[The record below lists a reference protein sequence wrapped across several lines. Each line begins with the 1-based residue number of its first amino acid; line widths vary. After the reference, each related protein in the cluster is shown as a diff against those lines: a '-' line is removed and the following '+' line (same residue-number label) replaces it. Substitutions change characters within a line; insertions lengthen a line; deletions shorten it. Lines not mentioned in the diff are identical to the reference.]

1 MMLKQLLAATAIV
14 TIATAAQAAQ
24 ATNTTAGTN
33 AATTVL
39 PATGQAF
46 LPAAAAGDHL
56 ATKLIGAAV
65 YESDASDAQS
75 IGSVNDIVIADN
87 GAVSAVVVGV
97 GGFLG
102 IGQKNVAL
110 DFTSLHWA
118 NRDGGPV
125 LVASATKDD
134 LNNAPAFD
142 TAALDQAVPADGMAP
157 IDQTAQNAPAA
168 GAPATDQTGAMAT
181 DQTQMAAQAP
191 APAAGSTDT
200 TASGQVQP
208 NDQLAQQAAPD
219 AGTGTT
225 ATTTDQT
232 QMAAQAPAANSS
244 SGTTMTVP
252 NASDLQAV
260 DVATISAKELMDATV
275 YSATNENVG
284 EVGDVIL
291 AQDGK
296 IDAVVL
302 DVGGFLGLGEKPVAI
317 GFDGLDIRKDA
328 NGALFVYTK
337 FTKDQ
342 LEAAPQYDKNAYAT
356 SRDTMRLMSP
366 S

>member
-1 MMLKQLLAATAIV
+1 MLKQFLAATAIV
-14 TIATAAQAAQ
+14 TIATASQAAQ
-24 ATNTTAGTN
+24 PTINAAAGAN

-39 PATGQAF
+39 PATGQVF
-46 LPAAAAGDHL
+46 VTAAASGDHL
-56 ATKLIGAAV
+56 ASKLIGAAV
-65 YESDASDAQS
+65 YDGDAADAQS
-75 IGSVNDIVIADN
+75 IGTVNDIVIADN
-87 GAVSAVVVGV
+87 GVVSGIVVGV

-118 NRDGGPV
+118 TRDGGPV
-125 LVASATKDD
+125 LVAAVSKDD
-134 LNNAPAFD
+134 LNNAPGFD
-142 TAALDQAVPADGMAP
+142 TAALEPPVPADNGAAP
-157 IDQTAQNAPAA
+157 VDQTAQ
-168 GAPATDQTGAMAT
+168 T
-181 DQTQMAAQAP
+181 AP
-191 APAAGSTDT
+191 APVTAPADQTAAG
-200 TASGQVQP
+200 
-208 NDQLAQQAAPD
+208 
-219 AGTGTT
+219 
-225 ATTTDQT
+225 
-232 QMAAQAPAANSS
+232 QMAAQAPAADANS
-244 SGTTMTVP
+244 TTIIP
-252 NASDLQAV
+252 NAADLVPV
-260 DVATISAKELMDATV
+260 DVAAISAKDLMNATV
-275 YSATNENVG
+275 YSVTNENVG

-291 AQDGK
+291 AQDGR

-317 GFDGLDIRKDA
+317 GFEGLDIRKDT

>member
-1 MMLKQLLAATAIV
+1 MLKQLLAATAIV

-24 ATNTTAGTN
+24 PAATNG
-33 AATTVL
+33 AASNSASTVL
-39 PATGQAF
+39 PATGQMF
-46 LPAAAAGDHL
+46 LPAAMTGDHL

-65 YESDASDAQS
+65 YESDAADAQS
-75 IGSVNDIVIADN
+75 IGNVNDIVIADN

-125 LVASATKDD
+125 LVAALSKDQ
-134 LNNAPAFD
+134 LNNAPGFD
-142 TAALDQAVPADGMAP
+142 TAALDQSLPANGTTAAP
-157 IDQTAQNAPAA
+157 ADQTAQTNAPAA
-168 GAPATDQTGAMAT
+168 PADQSMAPAD
-181 DQTQMAAQAP
+181 QMAAAP
-191 APAAGSTDT
+191 PADT
-200 TASGQVQP
+200 NGTATQQVAP
-208 NDQLAQQAAPD
+208 NDTLAQQSAPD
-219 AGTGTT
+219 AGTGVV
-225 ATTTDQT
+225 TDQT
-232 QMAAQAPAANSS
+232 QTAQNTAPAA
-244 SGTTMTVP
+244 GGATATVP
-252 NASDLQAV
+252 NAADLQSV
-260 DVATISAKELMDATV
+260 DVATVSAKELMNATV

-317 GFDGLDIRKDA
+317 GFAGLDIRKDT

>member
-1 MMLKQLLAATAIV
+1 MLLKQLLAATAIV
-14 TIATAAQAAQ
+14 TIATATQAAQ
-24 ATNTTAGTN
+24 PTANATAGAN

-39 PATGQAF
+39 PATGQVF
-46 LPAAAAGDHL
+46 LTAAISGDHL

-65 YESDASDAQS
+65 YESDAADAQS
-75 IGSVNDIVIADN
+75 IGNVNDIVIADN
-87 GAVSAVVVGV
+87 GAVSGVVVGV

-110 DFTSLHWA
+110 DFTSLHWV

-125 LVASATKDD
+125 LVAAVSKDD
-134 LNNAPAFD
+134 LNNAPGFD
-142 TAALDQAVPADGMAP
+142 TAALEQPVPADGTAP
-157 IDQTAQNAPAA
+157 VDQTAQTTPAA
-168 GAPATDQTGAMAT
+168 GATDAMST

-191 APAAGSTDT
+191 APAA
-200 TASGQVQP
+200 SG
-208 NDQLAQQAAPD
+208 
-219 AGTGTT
+219 T
-225 ATTTDQT
+225 ATI
-232 QMAAQAPAANSS
+232 
-244 SGTTMTVP
+244 P
-252 NASDLQAV
+252 NAADLQPV
-260 DVATISAKELMDATV
+260 DVATISAKDLMNATV
-275 YSATNENVG
+275 YSGTSENVG

-317 GFDGLDIRKDA
+317 GFEGLDIRKDA

-342 LEAAPQYDKNAYAT
+342 LEAAPQYDKDGYAT
-356 SRDTMRLMSP
+356 SRDTMRLMS
-366 S
+366 SS

>member
-1 MMLKQLLAATAIV
+1 MLLKQLLAATAIV
-14 TIATAAQAAQ
+14 TIATATQAAQ
-24 ATNTTAGTN
+24 PTVNATAGAN
-33 AATTVL
+33 AATTVI
-39 PATGQAF
+39 PATGQVF
-46 LPAAAAGDHL
+46 LPAAVSGDHL

-65 YESDASDAQS
+65 YESDAADAQS
-75 IGSVNDIVIADN
+75 IGNVSDIVIADS

-118 NRDGGPV
+118 DRDGGPV

-142 TAALDQAVPADGMAP
+142 TAALEQPVPADGTTP
-157 IDQTAQNAPAA
+157 VDQTAQVTAPAD
-168 GAPATDQTGAMAT
+168 TTGAATTTGEVAPTDTLAQQAAPDAGTGTATAT

-191 APAAGSTDT
+191 APAA
-200 TASGQVQP
+200 
-208 NDQLAQQAAPD
+208 
-219 AGTGTT
+219 
-225 ATTTDQT
+225 
-232 QMAAQAPAANSS
+232 
-244 SGTTMTVP
+244 SGTAVIP
-252 NASDLQAV
+252 NPTDLQPV
-260 DVATISAKELMDATV
+260 DVATISAKDLMNATV
-275 YSATNENVG
+275 YSGTNENVG

-317 GFDGLDIRKDA
+317 GFEGLDIRKDA

-342 LEAAPQYDKNAYAT
+342 LEAAPQYDKDAYAT
-356 SRDTMRLMSP
+356 SRDTMRLMS
-366 S
+366 SS

>member
-1 MMLKQLLAATAIV
+1 MLLKQLLAATAIA
-14 TIATAAQAAQ
+14 TIATATQAAQ
-24 ATNTTAGTN
+24 PTVNATAGAN

-39 PATGQAF
+39 PATGQVL
-46 LPAAAAGDHL
+46 LPAATSGDHL

-65 YESDASDAQS
+65 YESDAADAQS
-75 IGSVNDIVIADN
+75 IGNINDIVIADN

-110 DFTSLHWA
+110 DFTSLHWTT
-118 NRDGGPV
+118 RDDGPV

-142 TAALDQAVPADGMAP
+142 TAALDQPVPADGTAP
-157 IDQTAQNAPAA
+157 VDQTASNV
-168 GAPATDQTGAMAT
+168 PATDATGAATT
-181 DQTQMAAQAP
+181 DQVP
-191 APAAGSTDT
+191 ADDT
-200 TASGQVQP
+200 
-208 NDQLAQQAAPD
+208 LAQQAAPD
-219 AGTGTT
+219 AGTAAPADQTQVATQTPVPAAG
-225 ATTTDQT
+225 ATTDATGTDQT
-232 QMAAQAPAANSS
+232 QMAAQTPAPAA
-244 SGTTMTVP
+244 SGTSATIP
-252 NASDLQAV
+252 NSADLQPV
-260 DVATISAKELMDATV
+260 DVATISAKDLMNATV
-275 YSATNENVG
+275 YSGTNENVG
-284 EVGDVIL
+284 EVSDVIL
-291 AQDGK
+291 AEDGK

-337 FTKDQ
+337 FSKDQ
-342 LEAAPQYDKNAYAT
+342 LEAAPQYDKDAYSG
-356 SRDTMRLMSP
+356 SRDTMRLTSP

>member
-24 ATNTTAGTN
+24 ATNTTAGT

-39 PATGQAF
+39 AATGQTF
-46 LPAAAAGDHL
+46 LPAATIGDHF

-65 YESDASDAQS
+65 YESDAADAQS
-75 IGSVNDIVIADN
+75 IGNVNDIVIADN

-118 NRDGGPV
+118 TRDSGPV

-142 TAALDQAVPADGMAP
+142 TAALDQAAPASGTAP

-168 GAPATDQTGAMAT
+168 IPDQTGAAAT
-181 DQTQMAAQAP
+181 DQTQMAAEAP
-191 APAAGSTDT
+191 APAAGSTDA
-200 TASGQVQP
+200 TAGQVQP
-208 NDQLAQQAAPD
+208 DDQLAQQAAPD

-232 QMAAQAPAANSS
+232 QMAAQTPAASS
-244 SGTTMTVP
+244 DTTTGTSATVP
-252 NASDLQAV
+252 NAADLQAV
-260 DVATISAKELMDATV
+260 DVATISAKDLMNATV
-275 YSATNENVG
+275 YSGTNENVG

-317 GFDGLDIRKDA
+317 GFEGLDIRKDA

-342 LEAAPQYDKNAYAT
+342 LEAAPQYDKDAYAT

>member
-1 MMLKQLLAATAIV
+1 MMLKQLLAATAMI
-14 TIATAAQAAQ
+14 TIATAAHAAS
-24 ATNTTAGTN
+24 TNTDAN

-39 PATGQAF
+39 PATGKVL
-46 LPAAAAGDHL
+46 LPAANAGDHL
-56 ATKLIGAAV
+56 ASKLMGAAV
-65 YESDASDAQS
+65 YENDSADAQS
-75 IGSVNDIVIADN
+75 IGNVNDIVIADN

-142 TAALDQAVPADGMAP
+142 TAAIEPAANTAP
-157 IDQTAQNAPAA
+157 VDQTAQNAPAA
-168 GAPATDQTGAMAT
+168 GTTGTMSTDQGAAV
-181 DQTQMAAQAP
+181 D
-191 APAAGSTDT
+191 
-200 TASGQVQP
+200 
-208 NDQLAQQAAPD
+208 NKN
-219 AGTGTT
+219 
-225 ATTTDQT
+225 
-232 QMAAQAPAANSS
+232 QMAAQAPAANGTMGTN
-244 SGTTMTVP
+244 GTTATDQSQMTAQNNTTGVAAP
-252 NASDLQAV
+252 NAADMQTV
-260 DVATISAKELMDATV
+260 DVAQISAKDLMNATV

-317 GFDGLDIRKDA
+317 GFDGLDVRKDA

-337 FTKDQ
+337 FSKDQ
-342 LEAAPQYDKNAYAT
+342 LEAAPQYDKNAYAG
-356 SRDTMRLMSP
+356 SRDTMRLVAPM
-366 S
+366 